1 MALASRLLCHAY
13 MLFISCG
20 YSYRTP
26 PPLAMW
32 LLWYSVSELA
42 RHSVQCH
49 VGEVCR
55 LFKVHGSQREADSPC
70 RQVRRLARISRRLC
84 RLWRVLVP
92 LARRLLCGACL
103 ASVRSSSCCRLPISL
118 AIALPLPLGTCGCVR
133 PSGIV
138 CVRGSVRGGAMG
150 RSDWIK
156 RAWPW
161 PGAWPCAGRDCA
173 RRDRDVTTEVEW
185 LRSDHPIG
193 PPPMEHGARRNVG
206 FDDIRGTVLG
216 RAGAALGVWFLV
228 SSGSGKSPL
237 ALPL

>member
-1 MALASRLLCHAY
+1 
-13 MLFISCG
+13 
-20 YSYRTP
+20 
-26 PPLAMW
+26 
-32 LLWYSVSELA
+32 
-42 RHSVQCH
+42 
-49 VGEVCR
+49 
-55 LFKVHGSQREADSPC
+55 
-70 RQVRRLARISRRLC
+70 
-84 RLWRVLVP
+84 
-92 LARRLLCGACL
+92 
-103 ASVRSSSCCRLPISL
+103 
-118 AIALPLPLGTCGCVR
+118 
-133 PSGIV
+133 
-138 CVRGSVRGGAMG
+138 MG